1 MKKREATDGDVLYR
15 LLQGTKIKFLVPF
28 LMFIMGIEPIINIRE
43 APSGSVLP
51 DCYKYDFEILHFS
64 SFWTKYNALQ

>member
-51 DCYKYDFEILHFS
+51 DCYKYDFEKQNFL
-64 SFWTKYNALQ
+64 SFCTNLNALQ